1 MGAKRHT
8 VRAKSAFF
16 GAAFIAAVAVLALLA
31 ACAQHTFDVRVTVPA
46 GNVDAFAYSDEEV
59 RVTGSVIT
67 VSAGEGCVDGVVT
80 LLPVEASEQG
90 ALPEPP
96 EPQYLTPG
104 MLVQFDV
111 EPDVWYKVGL
121 VMPNEGDAP
130 IDAYVTVRNVDI
142 RIS

>member
-8 VRAKSAFF
+8 VQAKSAFF
-16 GAAFIAAVAVLALLA
+16 RVAFIAAVAALALLA
-31 ACAQHTFDVRVTVPA
+31 ACAQHAFDVRVTIPA
-46 GNVDAFAYSDEEV
+46 GNVDAFAYSDEDV
-59 RVTGSVIT
+59 CATGSVIT
-67 VSAGEGCVDGVVT
+67 VSAGEGCIDGMVT
-80 LLPVEASEQG
+80 LLPIDVSEED
-90 ALPEPP
+90 AFPEPP

-121 VMPNEGDAP
+121 VMPNEGGTP